1 MVDQEDF
8 RLDYNPAEDTGPV
21 LDRKVRS
28 NSRKSELA
36 EFSSKA
42 RRDYV
47 TGFRRRKL
55 ERQQRGKAEKDA
67 KLRRER
73 AALKKE
79 RNKAIYG
86 DLAALQKQWDEE
98 AAQTAQQ
105 QQQDWQAT
113 SHTASKS
120 ELTYGAG
127 ANATSVTIE
136 PFDMHHSDTDSIVS
150 SYVAPTLTA
159 KAKRAGLDGGRS
171 AAIARASA
179 HHHSGERKAGTMKER
194 KRQASLL
201 KQANASAATQ
211 NAMKPQPV
219 AEDGDDQDERSQP
232 DFEAAERPSWWKKPR
247 SVGCCNDS
255 TSNVLLS
262 IPILYACCISC
273 CRSELRIGPLARK
286 NAKNG
291 LQVEQNLGKPTKASQ
306 IQRHAKERERK
317 LV

>member
-8 RLDYNPAEDTGPV
+8 RLEYNPAEDTGPV

-47 TGFRRRKL
+47 TGFRKRKL

-67 KLRRER
+67 KMRRER

-98 AAQTAQQ
+98 AAKAEQQ
-105 QQQDWQAT
+105 QRQQENWQAT
-113 SHTASKS
+113 SLTTTKS
-120 ELTYGAG
+120 ELTYGVG
-127 ANATSVTIE
+127 ASATSVTIE
-136 PFDMHHSDTDSIVS
+136 PFDMHHSDSDSIVS
-150 SYVAPTLTA
+150 SFVAPTLTA

-171 AAIARASA
+171 VAIARASA

-201 KQANASAATQ
+201 KEANASAATQ

-219 AEDGDDQDERSQP
+219 AEDGDNQNERNQH
-232 DFEAAERPSWWKKPR
+232 DFESAERPSWWKKPR

-255 TSNVLLS
+255 TAVCYCLS
-262 IPILYACCISC
+262 LSYMRATFHVA
-273 CRSELRIGPLARK
+273 G
-286 NAKNG
+286 
-291 LQVEQNLGKPTKASQ
+291 AS
-306 IQRHAKERERK
+306 
-317 LV
+317 